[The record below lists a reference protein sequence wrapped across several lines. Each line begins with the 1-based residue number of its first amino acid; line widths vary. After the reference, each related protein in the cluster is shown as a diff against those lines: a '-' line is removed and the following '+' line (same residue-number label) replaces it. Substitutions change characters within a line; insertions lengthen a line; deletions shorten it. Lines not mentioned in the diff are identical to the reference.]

1 MMNPM
6 RWAAGLVPVLAM
18 AAAAEPVR
26 TLADLAAPGTPAVYR
41 GNDATVTPVPSAAL
55 RVETQARARWPG
67 IEFPAG
73 GTAWNLLPFD
83 RIEVGVRNPGR
94 EPLTVNLRVDDASSN
109 RSNRWISGHA
119 EIPAGGEGVLTARLS
134 AMPVRPSRPLN
145 LVGMRGAPG
154 ENTKIDLSAVT
165 RILVFVGEP
174 RAQRTF
180 EVTRVEARGSVKVVD
195 ADRFL
200 PFIDAFGQFV
210 HADWPGKVRG
220 TNDLAA
226 RLDAENADLA
236 ANPEPPG
243 RNRFGGWDAGP
254 ALAPAKH
261 FRTEKRDGRWW
272 MVDPDG
278 RLFWSFGA
286 DCVRADSSTPVT
298 DREAYFAWLP
308 ERDSAFGAFFSKGN
322 GAAHGYYEKK
332 WGYRTFDFSRANLL
346 RKHGDGWAAA
356 WVDLAH
362 RRLRSWGLNTV
373 ANWSDAVVCAAR
385 RTPYTANASFSS
397 RTIAGSEGYWG
408 QFPDP
413 YDPSFREGI
422 RRAMEKQKAAGAV
435 GDPWCI
441 GFFVHNELG
450 WGRETSL
457 STAALRSPPDQPAKV
472 VLVDAVRQAY
482 GTIGALNEAW
492 GTRHASWEA
501 LLACTNAPDA
511 KAAKADLEKLYSRI
525 ADEYFRVLREEV
537 KRAAPDQMYF
547 GCRFAWV
554 NDLAVKAAAPH
565 CDAISFNKYDYSVE
579 KLKLPEGVDRPV
591 VIGEFHFG
599 ALDRGMFHTGLKATT
614 DQDDRAAKFKAYL
627 ESALRHPNLVGAH
640 WFQYRDQATT
650 GRSDGEN
657 YQIGLVD
664 ICDTPYPETIA
675 AARAVGAEMYALR
688 AGARAPSA
696 RAP

>member
-1 MMNPM
+1 MNPM
-6 RWAAGLVPVLAM
+6 QWAAGLVPVMAM
-18 AAAAEPVR
+18 AAAAEPVKA
-26 TLADLAAPGTPAVYR
+26 LVDLAAAGAPAAYR
-41 GNDATVTPVPSAAL
+41 GSDATVAPVPPAAL

-83 RIEVGVRNPGR
+83 RLEVGIRNPGR
-94 EPLTVNLRVDDASSN
+94 EPLTVNLRVDDAASN
-109 RSNRWISGHA
+109 RSNRWLSGRA

-134 AMPVRPSRPLN
+134 ATPVRPSRPLN
-145 LVGMRGAPG
+145 LIGMRGAPG
-154 ENTKIDLSAVT
+154 ENTRIDLSAVT
-165 RILVFVGEP
+165 RVLVFVSEP
-174 RAQRTF
+174 KTARTF

-200 PFIDAFGQFV
+200 PFIDEFGQFI
-210 HADWPGKVRG
+210 HADWPGKVKG
-220 TNDLAA
+220 TNDLVARAA
-226 RLDAENADLA
+226 AEQADLS

-243 RNRFGGWDAGP
+243 RDRFGGWDAGP
-254 ALAPAKH
+254 SLAPSKH
-261 FRTEKRDGRWW
+261 FRAEKHDGRWW
-272 MVDPDG
+272 LVDPDG

-286 DCVRADSSTPVT
+286 DCVRADSSTPVA
-298 DREAYFAWLP
+298 DREAYYAWLP
-308 ERDSAFGAFFSKGN
+308 EKESAFGGFYSKGN

-346 RKHGDGWAAA
+346 RKHGGGWEAA

-373 ANWSDAVVCAAR
+373 ANWSDAAVCAVR

-397 RTIAGSEGYWG
+397 KTIAGSEGYWG

-457 STAALRSPPDQPAKV
+457 SAAAFKSPPSQPAKIA
-472 VLVDAVRQAY
+472 LVDAVRQAY
-482 GTIGALNEAW
+482 GRIESLNEAW
-492 GTRHASWEA
+492 GTGHDSWDA

-511 KAAKADLEKLYSRI
+511 SKAKSDLEKLYSRI
-525 ADEYFRVLREEV
+525 AGEYFRVLRDEV
-537 KRAAPDQMYF
+537 KKAAPDQMYF

-554 NDLAVKAAAPH
+554 NDLAVKAAAPY
-565 CDAISFNKYDYSVE
+565 CDVISFNKYDYSVE
-579 KLKLPEGVDRPV
+579 KLTLPDGVDRPV

-599 ALDRGMFHTGLKATT
+599 ALDRGMFHTGLKATEN
-614 DQDDRAAKFKAYL
+614 QADRAAKFKAYL

-664 ICDTPYPETIA
+664 ICDTPYPETLA
-675 AARAVGAEMYALR
+675 AARAVGAEMYDLR
-688 AGARAPSA
+688 AGARPAAAPA
-696 RAP
+696 R